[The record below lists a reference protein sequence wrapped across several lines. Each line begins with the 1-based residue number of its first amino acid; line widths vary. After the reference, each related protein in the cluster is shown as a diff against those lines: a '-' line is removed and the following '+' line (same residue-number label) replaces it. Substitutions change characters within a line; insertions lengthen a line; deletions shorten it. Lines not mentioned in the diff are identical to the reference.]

1 MQEISNHV
9 AASYTFIL
17 VVVQIVTLIAQ
28 LNSYTRGTGA
38 ELRGFFAE
46 FKHRVSPDTLS

>member
-17 VVVQIVTLIAQ
+17 VIVQIVTLIAQ
-28 LNSYTRGTGA
+28 FGSYTKGNW
-38 ELRGFFAE
+38 
-46 FKHRVSPDTLS
+46 S